1 MHDACRMPHVAYVRQ
16 VRGST
21 RRIRLHRRRAQRC
34 DSRRGLPEGKAR
46 GRPHW
51 LHAACSTSYNVR
63 RTHAIHAV
71 TAEGFPRM
79 QCEAKQCHAM
89 PWHGMPCQLSVSNSV
104 PVAVAFDLPY
114 IPRGSLCSCVCCTL
128 HAACRAAILHCSAR
142 RCRAPSQSS
151 VSLVRFNPP
160 TRPVPCARPGL
171 PLSFSGALGLSLD
184 TPAHHGGCL
193 VRRVWLETS
202 RRIVET
208 RA

>member
-79 QCEAKQCHAM
+79 QCEARRSNAMPCHAM
-89 PWHGMPCQLSVSNSV
+89 PCHAMPCQLSVSNSV

-128 HAACRAAILHCSAR
+128 HAACRAVILLRSQVQSAESIKR
-142 RCRAPSQSS
+142 LLGTFQPAYPTSS
-151 VSLVRFNPP
+151 M
-160 TRPVPCARPGL
+160 C
-171 PLSFSGALGLSLD
+171 
-184 TPAHHGGCL
+184 
-193 VRRVWLETS
+193 
-202 RRIVET
+202 
-208 RA
+208 